1 MPNIIAVFKNYLKLL
16 SPEEQLIEIEHMI
29 DVGEKSINKCRSENI
44 SRKFSILKKLRTLK
58 KKIMINHEE
67 YSH

>member
-29 DVGEKSINKCRSENI
+29 DQINKCRSENI
-44 SRKFSILKKLRTLK
+44 SRKFSILKKIRTLK
-58 KKIMINHEE
+58 KKIIINHEE